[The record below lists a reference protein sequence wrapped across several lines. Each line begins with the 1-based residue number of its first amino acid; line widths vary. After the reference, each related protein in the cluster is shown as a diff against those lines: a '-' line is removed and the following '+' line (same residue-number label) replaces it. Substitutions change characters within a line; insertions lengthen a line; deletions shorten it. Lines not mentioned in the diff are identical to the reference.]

1 MIVEE
6 KVIYMPW
13 IATKLRERGF
23 KILRT
28 GVNPHKPQFDT
39 YIFENTPELLQA
51 LTELTK
57 QE

>member
-1 MIVEE
+1 MEE